1 MSKGD
6 LYINRYRNQLVTYTP
21 YTYLNKKKRAE
32 AVVPLQYNT
41 CETMVLK
48 YDKLS
53 SGVIR
58 EFADHIDFYLNNY
71 RTDTTAVRTD
81 TIIITGCTTEPV
93 LTFAKHKYTKGT
105 APSALQKYGAES
117 MADTVVVKHC
127 GAVDISI
134 SCSGAADRS
143 AMTDA
148 IAITPLPLPNQPEL
162 YRGPILIE
170 AEDMDFKN
178 VKNCCTDP
186 YGWYNTVRG
195 HAGNGF
201 VDMGTNSSGALRHQ
215 LKLKEGQEGDY
226 VISLRYTC
234 SSKAGK
240 IRMTVNGSQQTVSCE
255 KTAVNEWKWVT
266 VNATLKASTNT
277 LIVTNFGAL
286 PMYIDQVCYRPADV
300 APMTYFVDIKQAE
313 EGTVV
318 ADKAE
323 AAEGDTIT
331 LTINADQGYSLQELR
346 VVNSVFYT
354 LEKTIDI
361 SQLSTASQQQST
373 ITFVMPGDNVT
384 LQPVFKDVSSVAK
397 LDFSGVVAG
406 AIPEGW
412 RCVQENNEVH
422 AYPSNYSLGARTMA
436 GFTGY
441 QGKALYWRTT
451 SAEYGRLSNYKLT
464 LEPGNYVLVFATAAW
479 KGSPT
484 YQAKIHSFY
493 RHSLVIHYPRPEYSI
508 AENILYM
515 LRADGKFT
523 KREANLLDAI
533 LVIHADHGGG
543 NNSTFTTVVMG
554 STGTD
559 LYSAICGSIGSLKG
573 PKHGGANISVNKM
586 MKQIIADTDYTTNKE
601 EVRSI
606 VRRIL
611 NRDYYDRSGLIYGFG
626 HAVYTISD
634 PRAELLRGLCQQLA
648 DEQSCN
654 YKFRFYELFEETVK
668 EEVFARRG
676 KVIPANVDYY
686 SGFAYDMLGIPEDLF
701 TPLFAIARVAGWVAH
716 NLENKLYDGK
726 IMRPATKYVGEHC
739 KFVPMDE
746 R

>member
-1 MSKGD
+1 MNYSSSFNDDSILARYFGKSSNYTDIPNNLFHEYNVKKGLRND
-6 LYINRYRNQLVTYTP
+6 DGTGVRIGLTRVSDVIGYREEADGTIAP
-21 YTYLNKKKRAE
+21 AE
-32 AVVPLQYNT
+32 GEL
-41 CETMVLK
+41 
-48 YDKLS
+48 
-53 SGVIR
+53 
-58 EFADHIDFYLNNY
+58 
-71 RTDTTAVRTD
+71 
-81 TIIITGCTTEPV
+81 
-93 LTFAKHKYTKGT
+93 
-105 APSALQKYGAES
+105 
-117 MADTVVVKHC
+117 
-127 GAVDISI
+127 
-134 SCSGAADRS
+134 
-143 AMTDA
+143 
-148 IAITPLPLPNQPEL
+148 L
-162 YRGPILIE
+162 YRGYSIKDLVRNRKGNFGYEETCFLLLFGFLP
-170 AEDMDFKN
+170 DKYSFMDFK
-178 VKNCCTDP
+178 K
-186 YGWYNTVRG
+186 
-195 HAGNGF
+195 
-201 VDMGTNSSGALRHQ
+201 AL
-215 LKLKEGQEGDY
+215 
-226 VISLRYTC
+226 SARYDLP
-234 SSKAGK
+234 
-240 IRMTVNGSQQTVSCE
+240 NE
-255 KTAVNEWKWVT
+255 FLVNELLRDPTK
-266 VNATLKASTNT
+266 NLMNGLMASTLSLYNYDENPDTTDVYQT
-277 LIVTNFGAL
+277 LLKGLNLLAKFPSIA
-286 PMYIDQVCYRPADV
+286 CY
-300 APMTYFVDIKQAE
+300 
-313 EGTVV
+313 
-318 ADKAE
+318 
-323 AAEGDTIT
+323 
-331 LTINADQGYSLQELR
+331 
-346 VVNSVFYT
+346 
-354 LEKTIDI
+354 
-361 SQLSTASQQQST
+361 
-373 ITFVMPGDNVT
+373 
-384 LQPVFKDVSSVAK
+384 
-397 LDFSGVVAG
+397 
-406 AIPEGW
+406 
-412 RCVQENNEVH
+412 
-422 AYPSNYSLGARTMA
+422 
-436 GFTGY
+436 
-441 QGKALYWRTT
+441 
-451 SAEYGRLSNYKLT
+451 
-464 LEPGNYVLVFATAAW
+464 
-479 KGSPT
+479 T

-601 EVRSI
+601 EIRSI
-606 VRRIL
+606 IRRIL

>member
-1 MSKGD
+1 MNYSSSFNDDSILARYFGKSSNYTDIPNHLFHEYNVKKGLRND
-6 LYINRYRNQLVTYTP
+6 DGTGVRIGLTRVSDVIGYREEADGTIAP
-21 YTYLNKKKRAE
+21 AE
-32 AVVPLQYNT
+32 GEL
-41 CETMVLK
+41 
-48 YDKLS
+48 
-53 SGVIR
+53 
-58 EFADHIDFYLNNY
+58 
-71 RTDTTAVRTD
+71 
-81 TIIITGCTTEPV
+81 
-93 LTFAKHKYTKGT
+93 
-105 APSALQKYGAES
+105 
-117 MADTVVVKHC
+117 
-127 GAVDISI
+127 
-134 SCSGAADRS
+134 
-143 AMTDA
+143 
-148 IAITPLPLPNQPEL
+148 L
-162 YRGPILIE
+162 YRGYSIKDLVRNRKGNFGYEETCFLLLFGFLPDKYSFI
-170 AEDMDFKN
+170 DFK
-178 VKNCCTDP
+178 K
-186 YGWYNTVRG
+186 
-195 HAGNGF
+195 
-201 VDMGTNSSGALRHQ
+201 ALS
-215 LKLKEGQEGDY
+215 D
-226 VISLRYTC
+226 RYDLP
-234 SSKAGK
+234 
-240 IRMTVNGSQQTVSCE
+240 NE
-255 KTAVNEWKWVT
+255 FLVNELLRDPTK
-266 VNATLKASTNT
+266 NLMNGLMASTLSLYNYDENPDTTDVYQT
-277 LIVTNFGAL
+277 LLKGLNLLAKFPSIA
-286 PMYIDQVCYRPADV
+286 CY
-300 APMTYFVDIKQAE
+300 
-313 EGTVV
+313 
-318 ADKAE
+318 
-323 AAEGDTIT
+323 
-331 LTINADQGYSLQELR
+331 
-346 VVNSVFYT
+346 
-354 LEKTIDI
+354 
-361 SQLSTASQQQST
+361 
-373 ITFVMPGDNVT
+373 
-384 LQPVFKDVSSVAK
+384 
-397 LDFSGVVAG
+397 
-406 AIPEGW
+406 
-412 RCVQENNEVH
+412 
-422 AYPSNYSLGARTMA
+422 
-436 GFTGY
+436 
-441 QGKALYWRTT
+441 
-451 SAEYGRLSNYKLT
+451 
-464 LEPGNYVLVFATAAW
+464 
-479 KGSPT
+479 T

-573 PKHGGANISVNKM
+573 PKHGG
-586 MKQIIADTDYTTNKE
+586 

-654 YKFRFYELFEETVK
+654 YKFRFYEMFEETVK